1 MKAIEDR
8 SVTWGMCQL
17 SVLSWWRGGLID
29 RYLTRFIYAELNFV
43 RYSSAFLLASI
54 SKMGERT
61 EEERKTEVRKI
72 IMKLSELKIGIE
84 YEAIKELYGLM
95 RTYTK
100 EGRRI
105 RVNIPFPEFGRDIVG
120 CLEID
125 QRKEVTIM
133 MTKSSK

>member
-1 MKAIEDR
+1 M
-8 SVTWGMCQL
+8 
-17 SVLSWWRGGLID
+17 
-29 RYLTRFIYAELNFV
+29 
-43 RYSSAFLLASI
+43 ASI

-61 EEERKTEVRKI
+61 AEERKAEVRKI

-95 RTYTK
+95 STYTK
-100 EGRRI
+100 EGKRI